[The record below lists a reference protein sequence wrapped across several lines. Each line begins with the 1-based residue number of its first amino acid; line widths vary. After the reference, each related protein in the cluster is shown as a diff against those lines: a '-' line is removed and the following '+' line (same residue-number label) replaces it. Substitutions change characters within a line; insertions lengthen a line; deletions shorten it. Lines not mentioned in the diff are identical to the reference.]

1 MNEPIKNALS
11 QEAENKREVS
21 KTMLFYRWN
30 WNVTYPITTQ
40 CQEHSCKAEEVHTTL
55 CIGISHLP
63 VQGSLSAYKR
73 KSVCNKQSEF
83 IHLDMWHM
91 SYNPG
96 IWDGRQENCQ
106 LEDRLENP
114 DSKWTKTWI
123 EYSHATFTNENTD
136 RFHFAC
142 RYTTSTTEGK
152 RHMESDSH

>member
-1 MNEPIKNALS
+1 MCCLRKLKTKEKFPRLCCSIDETEMSLIQS
-11 QEAENKREVS
+11 QRSVRSTAVRQKKYTPHCAS
-21 KTMLFYRWN
+21 
-30 WNVTYPITTQ
+30 
-40 CQEHSCKAEEVHTTL
+40 
-55 CIGISHLP
+55 GISHLP